1 MNRREVICSQQ
12 VHCLS
17 CELSISRTGKD
28 CRELTEQEIKRFG
41 GKEMYIDGQWYEEPE
56 INAYVKGLKTRI
68 KTLEFEK
75 KQLQEQNNRLR
86 ETIARNCEEEYE

>member
-1 MNRREVICSQQ
+1 MTTRECVCSQQ
-12 VHCLS
+12 SGCLS

-56 INAYVKGLKTRI
+56 IKAYVKELKTSI

-75 KQLQEQNNRLR
+75 NQLQEQNNRLR
-86 ETIARNCEEEYE
+86 EAIARNCEEEYE

>member
-1 MNRREVICSQQ
+1 MTTRECVCSQQ

-56 INAYVKGLKTRI
+56 IKAYVKELKTRI

-75 KQLQEQNNRLR
+75 NQLQEQNNRLR
-86 ETIARNCEEEYE
+86 EAIARRSEEEYE